1 MSENLV
7 EQHVEL
13 ATLDWLQQLGYQ
25 IVYGPYLAPAEPG
38 AERKSFRE
46 VFLLDRLQTKLE
58 DLNPEIPL
66 EGLEEALRKIRLISH
81 PTLIENNRA
90 FHRLLVEGVDVEFRN
105 ADGQIV
111 HDKVWLIDFAN
122 PEANEFLAVNQF
134 TVEEGHFNRRADV
147 VVFINGIPLTVLEL
161 KNIADEQAT
170 IRKAFDQ
177 FQTYKAQ
184 IPSLFHSNALLVI
197 SDGHEAR
204 LGTVTSDWERFM
216 TWRTITGKELV
227 PPGSLQLET
236 LLKGVFDKLRLLD
249 LIRNFIVFEDDGE
262 KVVKK
267 LAGYHQFHAVNKAVE
282 STLKAAGV
290 AANPLPG
297 SSRREEAQTSKSG
310 ISQSLVT
317 SAATNQGGD
326 RRAGV
331 IWHTQGSGKSLS
343 MVFYAGKIVQHPA
356 MENPTVVVLTDRN
369 DLDDQLFDTFSFC
382 KELLRQIPVQ
392 AESREHLRE
401 LLNVA
406 SGGVVFTTIQKFFPD
421 EKGGKHPL
429 LSDRRNIVVIADEA
443 HRSQYDFIDGFAK
456 HMRDALPKASF
467 IGFTGTPIESGDK
480 NTQAVFGDYIDV
492 YDILQSKE
500 DKATVPI
507 YYEARLAKIDLKPEE
522 RPKIDPNFDEVTED
536 AEATIKESLRR
547 KWAQLEA
554 MVGTDKRIALV
565 AEDLVKHWEARYDA
579 MEGKAMVV
587 CMSRRIC
594 VELYKAIQKLRPD
607 WHHDDDDKGV
617 MKIVMSGSA
626 SDNLE
631 WQQHIRSKK
640 RREELAKAF
649 KNPKKPFRIVIVR
662 DMWLTGFDAPSLHTM
677 YADKPMRSH
686 GLMQAIARVNRVFKD
701 KPGGLVVDYLGLA
714 EELKQA
720 LADYTNSK
728 GKGDITLDQE
738 EAVAVMLERYE
749 RVCGIMHGF
758 DFGAAAETTAAKRLP
773 LIAQAAEHVLGQKD
787 GKQRYLQAVSELSK
801 AFALA
806 VPNDEAL
813 EIRDEVGFFQ
823 EVRAV
828 LAKSIN
834 EGGGKSPEELDL
846 AVRQIV
852 SRAISSDKVIDIF
865 DAAGLKKPDI
875 SILSDEFLAEVQHL
889 PQRNLAVELLQ
900 KLLNNELKIR
910 EKKFLVQ
917 SKSFAEML
925 EATIHKY
932 QNRTIEAAQVIA
944 ELIDLAKQMREGQ
957 KRGKDLGL
965 TDDEVAFYDALE
977 TNDSAVKVLGEP
989 TLKNIAR
996 ELVSHVR
1003 KSVTI
1008 DWTLRESAQAQI
1020 RVLVRRILRK
1030 YGYPPDKQEKA
1041 TQTVLEQAKLL
1052 CGDWADAI

>member
-1 MSENLV
+1 MSQGQSRISESVV
-7 EQHVEL
+7 ED
-13 ATLDWLQQLGYQ
+13 AALDWLRGLGYE
-25 IVYGPYLAPAEPG
+25 VLSGLAIAPGEPA
-38 AERKSFRE
+38 AERADYKQ
-46 VFLLDRLQTKLE
+46 VFLFDRLQTKLE
-58 DLNPEIPL
+58 DLNPRIPL
-66 EGLEEALRKIRLISH
+66 EGLQEALRKLRLISH

-105 ADGQIV
+105 KSGEIV

-122 PEANEFLAVNQF
+122 PKANEFLAVNQF
-134 TVEEGHFNRRADV
+134 AVEEGHFNRRADV
-147 VVFINGIPLTVLEL
+147 VVFINGLPLAALEL

-184 IPSLFHSNALLVI
+184 IPSLFHSIALLVI

-204 LGTVTSDWERFM
+204 LGTITSDWERFM
-216 TWRTITGKELV
+216 TWRTITGRDLI

-236 LLKGVFDKLRLLD
+236 LLKGVFDKTRLLD
-249 LIRNFIVFEDDGE
+249 LVRNFIVFEDDGE
-262 KVVKK
+262 KIIKK
-267 LAGYHQFHAVNKAVE
+267 IAGYHQFHAVNKAVE

-290 AANPLPG
+290 PSSGAARHLLPSDG
-297 SSRREEAQTSKSG
+297 RRD
-310 ISQSLVT
+310 
-317 SAATNQGGD
+317 GD

-356 MENPTVVVLTDRN
+356 MENPTIVVLTDRN

-382 KELLRQIPVQ
+382 KELLRQTPVQ

-401 LLNVA
+401 LLDVA

-443 HRSQYDFIDGFAK
+443 HRSQYDFIDGFAR

-467 IGFTGTPIESGDK
+467 IGFTGTPIERGDK
-480 NTQAVFGDYIDV
+480 NTQAVFGDYIDI
-492 YDILQSKE
+492 YDILQSKD

-507 YYEARLAKIDLKPEE
+507 FYEARLAKIDLKPEE
-522 RPKIDPNFDEVTED
+522 RPKIDPNFEEVTED
-536 AEATIKESLRR
+536 VEESTKDNLRR
-547 KWAQLEA
+547 KWAQIEA
-554 MVGTDKRIALV
+554 MVGTEKRIALV
-565 AEDLVKHWEARYDA
+565 AEDLVKHWEARYAA
-579 MEGKAMVV
+579 MEGKAMIV

-594 VELYKAIQKLRPD
+594 VELYKAIRKLRPK
-607 WHHDDDDKGV
+607 WHHDDDGKGM

-626 SDNLE
+626 SDKLE
-631 WQQHIRSKK
+631 WQQHIRSKA

-649 KNPKKPFRIVIVR
+649 KNPKKPFKIVIVR

-677 YADKPMRSH
+677 YVDKPMRGH

-701 KPGGLVVDYLGLA
+701 KPGGLIVDYLGLA
-714 EELKQA
+714 EELKLA

-728 GKGDITLDQE
+728 GKGEIKLDQE
-738 EAVAVMLERYE
+738 EAVAAMLERYE
-749 RVCGIMHGF
+749 RVCAILHRF
-758 DFGAAAETTAAKRLP
+758 DYRAAAKRMP
-773 LIAQAAEHVLGQKD
+773 LIAQAAEHVLGQAD
-787 GKQRYLQAVSELSK
+787 GKQRYLQAVTELSQS
-801 AFALA
+801 FALA
-806 VPNDEAL
+806 VPHDSAL

-823 EVRAV
+823 EIRAV
-828 LAKSIN
+828 LAKSIGG
-834 EGGGKSPEELDL
+834 EDGGKSPEDL
-846 AVRQIV
+846 EAAVRQIV

-900 KLLNNELKIR
+900 KLLNNELKVR
-910 EKKFLVQ
+910 SKKYLVQ
-917 SKSFAEML
+917 SRSFAEML
-925 EATIHKY
+925 EATIRKY

-944 ELIDLAKQMREGQ
+944 ELIELAKQMREGQ
-957 KRGKDLGL
+957 KRGDKLGL

-977 TNDSAVKVLGEP
+977 TNDSAVQVLGEP
-989 TLKNIAR
+989 TLKTIAR
-996 ELVSHVR
+996 ELVSQVR

-1008 DWTLRESAQAQI
+1008 DWTLREASRAQI
-1020 RVLVRRILRK
+1020 RVIVRRILRK

-1041 TQTVLEQAKLL
+1041 TQTVLEQAALI
-1052 CGDWADAI
+1052 CSEVTDIDA